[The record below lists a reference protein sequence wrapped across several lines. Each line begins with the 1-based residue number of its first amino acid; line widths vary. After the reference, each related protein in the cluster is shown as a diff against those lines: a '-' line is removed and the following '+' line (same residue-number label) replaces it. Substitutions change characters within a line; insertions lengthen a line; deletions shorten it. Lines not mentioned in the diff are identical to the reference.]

1 MRKKTFKKRS
11 PKYNNVCIR
20 HIMLTK
26 ESYRQCKKIKVD
38 LYGNLAFA
46 IESGEWYVPSNTYE
60 YSALKKQL
68 EDSMYDFFAIKKEKP
83 LIDIQYFDSDIL
95 SFEDDIHP
103 NYNCGKRI

>member
-1 MRKKTFKKRS
+1 MRNKTLKKKST
-11 PKYNNVCIR
+11 KYNNVCIR

-46 IESGEWYVPSNTYE
+46 IESGEWYVPSKTYE
-60 YSALKKQL
+60 FSSLKKYL
-68 EDSMYDFFAIKKEKP
+68 EDNMYRFFDIKNAKP

-95 SFEDDIHP
+95 SFEDGLHP
-103 NYNCGKRI
+103 NYNGGKRI

>member
-1 MRKKTFKKRS
+1 MGKRTSKKKS

-46 IESGEWYVPSNTYE
+46 IESGEWYVPSKTYE
-60 YSALKKQL
+60 YSTLKKQL
-68 EDSMYDFFAIKKEKP
+68 EDSMYDFFDIKKDKP
-83 LIDIQYFDSDIL
+83 LVDIQYFDSDIL
-95 SFEDDIHP
+95 SFEDGLHP
-103 NYNCGKRI
+103 NYNGGKRI